1 MTNEESRTTAD
12 RILDAAEEVFAQQGY
27 FAASIRGIAKVA
39 GVEFSL
45 AHYHF
50 GTKDVIFRAVVSRRA
65 DGICAML
72 DHSLVLASR
81 SPSAMSIEGVIEAM
95 VGPAIDCLASQDP
108 GWENYLRLL
117 GGLGTIAGR
126 PDLLDSW
133 RDRYVPTVARYE
145 QALHDALAHEFPG
158 FDSQCV
164 AWGLHFLQCLLGH
177 GLLDLGVTRYVGGKA
192 DEATDWVA
200 LRRHLVWH
208 VAGGLRAQCRS
219 SAKQRGA

>member
-65 DGICAML
+65 DGICDML
-72 DHSLVLASR
+72 DQSLALASR

-126 PDLLDSW
+126 PDLLDPW

-145 QALHDALAHEFPG
+145 QALHEALGHEFPG
-158 FDSQCV
+158 FDPQCV

-208 VAGGLRAQCRS
+208 VAGGLRAQCLS
-219 SAKQRGA
+219 SATLRGA